1 MTHASRPQ
9 WRLFCLALL
18 MALAVAP
25 LKSQTPALTTISD
38 TVFRANGSP
47 ASGVLLISWPAF
59 STAGGATAADL
70 GFASKADLVGGLVP
84 VGELRSGSAN
94 NAACLHG
101 DSTWAGCGTGGGG
114 SGLTP
119 GMLAIKYA
127 TDFSWTQNPT
137 ADLSA
142 AGAKTV
148 TLTSCSPG
156 IRVPNRETPS
166 TSGPSYRA
174 PRASHDAVVLRSPC
188 TSRSFRTV

>member
-9 WRLFCLALL
+9 WWLFCLALL

-47 ASGVLLISWPAF
+47 ASGILLISWPAF

-70 GFASKADLVGGLVP
+70 GFASKP
-84 VGELRSGSAN
+84 TWSA
-94 NAACLHG
+94 ALSRWLESWEAVARTARLHG

-156 IRVPNRETPS
+156 SGVPNRETPS
-166 TSGPSYRA
+166 TSGATCRA